1 MARPQSILS
10 HGGILDG
17 RRVLS
22 GAAIEMIFRE
32 QARGTDLVLGFP
44 VRYGLVCGL
53 PIEPGPVLLP
63 GRVCFRGG
71 AGGSCVA
78 DLLDERCTFTYV
90 MNRMG
95 PGFPGDDRNAR
106 LLVDAVDALRSRGTH
121 G

>member
-10 HGGILDG
+10 HGRIFDG

-22 GAAIEMIFRE
+22 GATIEMIFRE
-32 QARGTDLVLGFP
+32 QARGTDLVLGRP
-44 VRYGLVCGL
+44 VRHGHVCGL
-53 PIEPGPVLLP
+53 PIEPDPVLLP
-63 GRVCFRGG
+63 GRVCFWSG

-95 PGFPGDDRNAR
+95 PGFLGDDRNAR